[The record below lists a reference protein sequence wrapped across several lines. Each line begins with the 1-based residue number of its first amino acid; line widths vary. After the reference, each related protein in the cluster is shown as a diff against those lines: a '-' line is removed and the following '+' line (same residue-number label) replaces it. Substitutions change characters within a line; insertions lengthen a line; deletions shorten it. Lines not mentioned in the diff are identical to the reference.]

1 VVISQAQWD
10 QLVAHT
16 REESPKE
23 CCGWMRLR
31 DGAVEEVVRGENHI
45 ETSPLYG
52 YRLDARSLF
61 AAYEAEEEGFEIA
74 VYHSHP
80 RSPAE
85 PSQTDINV
93 APQDLNWGY
102 VIVSGTEEPA
112 VRAWRIDDGR
122 VEEEDVSVQG

>member
-1 VVISQAQWD
+1 MTQAQWD
-10 QLVAHT
+10 ALVAHT

-23 CCGWMRLR
+23 CCGWLRLS
-31 DGAVEEVVRGENHI
+31 DGRVEEVFRGKNDI
-45 ETSPLYG
+45 DTSPLYG

-61 AAYEAEEEGFEIA
+61 DAYEAEEEGFGVA

-93 APQDLNWGY
+93 APKDLNWGY
-102 VIVSGTEEPA
+102 VIVSGSEEPA
-112 VRAWRIDDGR
+112 VRAWRIADGR
-122 VEEEDVSVQG
+122 VEEEDVTVEG